1 MLHTAIER
9 RTLKFKSPATTSRG
23 TYTTR
28 TIRLIRITD
37 DEKPGIE
44 GVGECAPL
52 PDLSVDAMDDD
63 TMDMLLLCVCD
74 DLRATGAVDRE
85 ALRPYPSILF
95 ALESAMW
102 QLRRGGSAL
111 LSDTPFGRGESGIT
125 INGLVWMGT
134 FDEMMGRMREKV
146 EAGFKCVKLKIGGID
161 FEHEVEMLSSLR
173 SRFSEKEI
181 EIRLDANGAFAPADA
196 LRRLETLAKFGI
208 HSIEQPIRQGQW
220 DAMSRLCAESPI
232 PIALDEELIG
242 VGDPARKDE
251 MLDRIRPQYV
261 IVKPTLH
268 GGLSGA
274 KEWID
279 KARDRGIGSWVT
291 SALESNVGLN
301 AIAHF
306 AAEVYGPEVTMPQGL
321 GTGQLFEENIPM
333 PIHISGQY
341 LYADTEEGVK

>member
-1 MLHTAIER
+1 MLHTSIER
-9 RTLKFKSPATTSRG
+9 RTLIFKSPATTSRG

-37 DEKPGIE
+37 DEKPGME

-63 TMDMLLLCVCD
+63 AMDMLLLCVCD
-74 DLRATGAVDRE
+74 DVRATGAIDRE

-111 LSDTPFGRGESGIT
+111 LSDTPFGRGESGIP

-134 FDEMMGRMREKV
+134 FDEMMRRMREKV

-173 SRFSEKEI
+173 SSFGEKEI
-181 EIRLDANGAFAPADA
+181 EIRLDANGAFSPADA

-220 DAMSRLCAESPI
+220 DAMARLCAESPI

-242 VGDPARKDE
+242 VNDPARKDE
-251 MLDRIRPQYV
+251 MLDQIRPQYI

-279 KARDRGIGSWVT
+279 KARGRKIGSWVT

-301 AIAHF
+301 AIVHF
-306 AAEVYGPEVTMPQGL
+306 AAEVYGPDVSMPQGL
-321 GTGQLFEENIPM
+321 GTGQLFEENISM

-341 LYADTEEGVK
+341 LYADTEEDVE

>member
-1 MLHTAIER
+1 MLHTSIER
-9 RTLKFKSPATTSRG
+9 RTLRFKTPATTSRG

-28 TIRLIRITD
+28 TIRLVRVTD
-37 DEKPGIE
+37 DATPGIE
-44 GVGECAPL
+44 GVGECSPL
-52 PDLSVDAMDDD
+52 PDLSADAMDDD
-63 TMDMLLLCVCD
+63 TLELLLLSVCD
-74 DLRATGAVDRE
+74 DLRTTGVVDRE
-85 ALRPYPSILF
+85 ALRPYPSVLF

-102 QLRRGGSAL
+102 QLRGGGSAL
-111 LSDTPFGRGESGIT
+111 LSDTPFARGESGIP

-134 FDEMMGRMREKV
+134 FDEMMNRMREKV
-146 EAGFKCVKLKIGGID
+146 EAGFRCVKLKIGGID
-161 FEHEVEMLSSLR
+161 FEREVEMLSFLR
-173 SRFSEKEI
+173 SNFTESQI

-196 LRRLETLAKFGI
+196 RGRLERLSRFGI

-220 DAMSRLCAESPI
+220 DEMARLCEESPI

-242 VGDPARKDE
+242 VNDPEQKEE

-279 KARDRGIGSWVT
+279 MASSRKIGSWVT

-306 AAEVYGPEVTMPQGL
+306 AAAVYGPDIKMPQGL

-333 PIHISGQY
+333 PIHINGQY
-341 LYADTEEGVK
+341 LYADTSETV